1 MIRVLTVHEIRLMCE
16 VIAASL
22 KSDPTIEVVGCA
34 TTLEEAQA
42 IGPHCDV
49 ILVSSAL
56 PNGGALAVTRA
67 FKSFPSVAVV
77 VLGLPES
84 EPAILPFI
92 EAGAVGYV
100 CRENS
105 ADELLETVR
114 SVSAGEARVSPAVA
128 AALIARMSELADWV
142 KQSNGALEGCETRA
156 NLTERECQVLALVA
170 EGCSNQEIAQQLTIE
185 LGTVKNHV
193 HNILRKLNVAS
204 REEAAACLPWIET
217 RPLDA
222 QHTRRSTDRWA
233 RRPVPMPHAVG
244 QAPGPVAGDGKQDSS
259 ASRYNAWTQIPAS
272 IA

>member
-1 MIRVLTVHEIRLMCE
+1 MVRVLIVHEIRLMCE
-16 VIAASL
+16 MIATSL

-56 PNGGALAVTRA
+56 PYDGALAVTQA

-105 ADELLETVR
+105 AEELLETIH
-114 SVSAGEARVSPAVA
+114 SVSAGEARVSPTVA
-128 AALIARMSELADWV
+128 AALIARMSELADWI
-142 KQSNGALEGCETRA
+142 KQSNGSLGSSESRA
-156 NLTERECQVLALVA
+156 NLTERECQVLALIA
-170 EGCSNQEIAQQLTIE
+170 QGRSNQEIAQRLTIE

-193 HNILRKLNVAS
+193 HNILRKLNVTS
-204 REEAAACLPWIET
+204 REEAAACLPWIE
-217 RPLDA
+217 P
-222 QHTRRSTDRWA
+222 RSADGQQARHSRDRLA
-233 RRPVPMPHAVG
+233 ARPVPMPHTAG
-244 QAPGPVAGDGKQDSS
+244 QVPEPIPVDGKQDSS
-259 ASRYNAWTQIPAS
+259 ASRYNTWTRIPAS

>member
-1 MIRVLTVHEIRLMCE
+1 MVRVLIIHEIRLMCD

-22 KSDPTIEVVGCA
+22 KSDPTIDVVGCA
-34 TTLEEAQA
+34 TTLEQAQA

-56 PNGGALAVTRA
+56 PNNGALAVTEA
-67 FKSFPSVAVV
+67 FKSIPSVAVV

-84 EPAILPFI
+84 ESAILPFI

-105 ADELLETVR
+105 ADELLETIH
-114 SVSAGEARVSPAVA
+114 SVSIGEARVSPTVA

-142 KQSNGALEGCETRA
+142 KQSNGSLGSSESRA
-156 NLTERECQVLALVA
+156 NLTERECQVLMLVA
-170 EGCSNQEIAQQLTIE
+170 EGCSNQEIAQRLTIE

-193 HNILRKLNVAS
+193 HNILRKLNVTS
-204 REEAAACLPWIET
+204 RAEAAACLPWIET
-217 RPLDA
+217 RSADG
-222 QHTRRSTDRWA
+222 QHARRSTDRLA
-233 RRPVPMPHAVG
+233 VRPVRMPHAVG
-244 QAPGPVAGDGKQDSS
+244 QVPGPVPVDGKQDSS
-259 ASRYNAWTQIPAS
+259 ASRYNTWTRVPAS

>member
-1 MIRVLTVHEIRLMCE
+1 MIHVLIVHEIRLMCE
-16 VIAASL
+16 MIAASL

-49 ILVSSAL
+49 ILVSGAL
-56 PNGGALAVTRA
+56 PNNGALAVTEA
-67 FKSFPSVAVV
+67 FKSIPTVAVV

-105 ADELLETVR
+105 ADELLETIR
-114 SVSAGEARVSPAVA
+114 SVSVGEARVSPAVA
-128 AALIARMSELADWV
+128 AALIARMTELADWV
-142 KQSNGALEGCETRA
+142 KQSNGSLGGSETRA
-156 NLTERECQVLALVA
+156 SLTERECQVLALVA
-170 EGCSNQEIAQQLTIE
+170 EGFSNQEIAQRLTIE

-193 HNILRKLNVAS
+193 HNILRKLNVTS

-217 RPLDA
+217 RA
-222 QHTRRSTDRWA
+222 TNGQHAKRSTDRFA
-233 RRPVPMPHAVG
+233 ARPVPMP
-244 QAPGPVAGDGKQDSS
+244 QPLLAPEPVPVDGKQDSS
-259 ASRYNAWTQIPAS
+259 TSRYNAWTRVPAS
-272 IA
+272 VA